1 MITFTQSLFPV
12 APHPMLLMAL
22 LLAAMYLAR
31 KPFHRAVVAF
41 GQVIDTAF
49 RLSAASVRQAEKR
62 LAERNREVLLT
73 AGLEHAER
81 LVEREFIRIDA
92 AVVRDLKAYPLLQRQ
107 MAEVTARLEEDLSRS
122 VEVPPTLPDWTHIIA
137 SIATIE
143 HDGDPMVARLLGEID
158 RNLREQTRT
167 AIESFRVSSGKRH
180 VLLSRMAPMW
190 RKVQRTLDT
199 VGRFIT
205 GLSERAKLI
214 DRHMDAYQQI
224 RARTDRAVRNL
235 SASSATRFVIAG
247 LMLLVAG
254 GAALVNFNLIAL
266 PMSEMIGGGSF
277 IGPYRTS
284 DVAGLVVILLELSL
298 GLYLMESLRITRLF
312 PAISALDDRMRRR
325 LIFITLALLAVLA
338 GVESALAFMR
348 ERMAADM
355 EDLRQTLAGV
365 DQIVQTDSLIPAI
378 GQMVLGFVLPFA
390 LAFTA
395 IPLESF
401 LSSAR
406 TVSGI
411 GIGGLL
417 RLMAFLLRL
426 AGHIAMYAG
435 TLIIA
440 LYDLAIFPLL
450 WLEGLVTEK
459 RFNIR
464 QAFDRFSGARPPRKT
479 TGPVEKQA
487 GCSRMLESG
496 K

>member
-1 MITFTQSLFPV
+1 MMTFTQSLFPV
-12 APHPMLLMAL
+12 APHPFLLLAL

-31 KPFHRAVVAF
+31 KPFQRAVATF
-41 GQVIDTAF
+41 GRVIDTAL
-49 RLSAASVRQAEKR
+49 RLSAAAVRQAEKR

-73 AGLEHAER
+73 AGLENAER

-137 SIATIE
+137 SIANIE
-143 HDGDPMVARLLGEID
+143 HDGDPMVTRLLGEID
-158 RNLREQTRT
+158 RNLQEQTR
-167 AIESFRVSSGKRH
+167 ASIESFRISSGKRH
-180 VLLSRMAPMW
+180 VLLGRMAPLW
-190 RKVQRTLDT
+190 RKVQQTLDD

-205 GLSERAKLI
+205 GLSERAKII
-214 DRHMDAYQQI
+214 DSYMDAYQQI

-235 SASSATRFVIAG
+235 SASAATRFVIAG

-254 GAALVNFNLIAL
+254 GVALINFNLIAL

-277 IGPYRTS
+277 IGPYKTS
-284 DVAGLVVILLELSL
+284 DVAGLVIILLELSL

-312 PAISALDDRMRRR
+312 PAIGALDDRMRRR
-325 LIFITLALLAVLA
+325 LIFITLTLLAVLA

-348 ERMAADM
+348 ERMAVDM
-355 EDLRQTLAGV
+355 EDLRQRLAGV
-365 DQIVQTDSLIPAI
+365 DQIVQTGSLIPAI
-378 GQMVLGFVLPFA
+378 GQMILGFVLPFA

-401 LSSAR
+401 LWSAR
-406 TVSGI
+406 TVLGI
-411 GIGGLL
+411 GIEGLL
-417 RLMAFLLRL
+417 RLLAFLLRL
-426 AGHIAMYAG
+426 AGHIVVYTG
-435 TLIIA
+435 KLIIG

-459 RFNIR
+459 PFKIR
-464 QAFDRFSGARPPRKT
+464 QALDRLSGARPTRKT
-479 TGPVEKQA
+479 TGPVEKQE
-487 GCSRMLESG
+487 GCSQLLESR

>member
-49 RLSAASVRQAEKR
+49 RLSAASVRQAEKK

-107 MAEVTARLEEDLSRS
+107 MAEVTARLEEDLTRC

-137 SIATIE
+137 SIANIE

-158 RNLREQTRT
+158 RNLREQSRT
-167 AIESFRVSSGKRH
+167 AIESFRGASGKRH
-180 VLLSRMAPMW
+180 VLLSRMAPLW
-190 RKVQRTLDT
+190 RKVHRTLDD

-205 GLSERAKLI
+205 DLSERAKI
-214 DRHMDAYQQI
+214 IDAYMEAYQEI

-235 SASSATRFVIAG
+235 AASSATRFVIAG

-254 GAALVNFNLIAL
+254 GGALVNFNLIAL

-284 DVAGLVVILLELSL
+284 DVAGLVIILTELSL
-298 GLYLMESLRITRLF
+298 GLYLMEALRITRLF
-312 PAISALDDRMRRR
+312 PAIGALDDRMRRR

-338 GVESALAFMR
+338 GVESVLAFMR

-365 DQIVQTDSLIPAI
+365 DQIAGTGSLIPAI
-378 GQMVLGFVLPFA
+378 GQMILGFVLPFA

-401 LSSAR
+401 LSAAR
-406 TVSGI
+406 TVLGI
-411 GIGGLL
+411 GIEGLF
-417 RLMAFLLRL
+417 RLLAFLLRL
-426 AGHIAMYAG
+426 AGHIVLTTG
-435 TLIIA
+435 KLVIA
-440 LYDLAIFPLL
+440 LYDLVIFPLL
-450 WLEGLVTEK
+450 WLEGVVTEK
-459 RFNIR
+459 PFKIR

-479 TGPVEKQA
+479 AGPIEKQE
-487 GCSRMLESG
+487 GCARMLESG